1 MKTLFIGM
9 VLTFGFFLT
18 SCGVSED
25 TTPLVTQDTISVQP
39 ESKVDIYGKIT
50 SIEWNEVNLLQI
62 DTSKD
67 PTFNMTPTEKQKYMQ
82 ALDEATRMALKE
94 EINAA
99 TLGEVKV
106 IIPVGIPMIQK
117 TAQWPDA
124 PNTEAS
130 LADLSNGKYI
140 SIWLS
145 KEVPDQK
152 IAEFVKIAFS
162 Q

>member
-1 MKTLFIGM
+1 
-9 VLTFGFFLT
+9 
-18 SCGVSED
+18 
-25 TTPLVTQDTISVQP
+25 
-39 ESKVDIYGKIT
+39 
-50 SIEWNEVNLLQI
+50 LQI

-117 TAQWPDA
+117 TAQ
-124 PNTEAS
+124 
-130 LADLSNGKYI
+130 
-140 SIWLS
+140 
-145 KEVPDQK
+145 
-152 IAEFVKIAFS
+152 
-162 Q
+162 